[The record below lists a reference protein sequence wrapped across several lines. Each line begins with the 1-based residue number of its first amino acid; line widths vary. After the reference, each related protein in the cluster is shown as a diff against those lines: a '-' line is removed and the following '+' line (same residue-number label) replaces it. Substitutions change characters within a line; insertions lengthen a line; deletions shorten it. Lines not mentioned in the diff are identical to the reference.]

1 MIGSNVGPYTY
12 IDDLWI
18 VTSYFNPQRYNTKRR
33 NYELFLDN
41 IERSQLKWMVV
52 ECAFG
57 NAPFELKR
65 SPRVLQVR
73 ARHIMWQKERLLNL
87 AIQQLPDS
95 CEKVAWVD
103 CDILF
108 ENADWVVQT
117 SALLDQVP
125 VVQPFDRAV
134 RLPMGRLRH
143 NETDKFF
150 AGFCALQSHRED
162 LDAGRATPRQPSQ
175 LQMVYC
181 RLCGSRIASSA
192 VVCTGCR
199 DRPQA
204 AAKADATHGAPQP
217 GRLRSHDSDRHGHTG
232 FAWAAR
238 KELLLNHGLYDV
250 GLSGTGD
257 HLMAHAMRGDWESP
271 CIPRLVGENGPH
283 LEYFR
288 AWGERVYRAM
298 RGSVAYVEGIVSHL
312 WHGDDANRNYKNR
325 GWELAGLGF
334 DPVKDLRL
342 VESGCWEWNSDKPD
356 LHQWAIDY
364 FDLREEDG
372 YALRSDTAR

>member
-1 MIGSNVGPYTY
+1 MIGQNVGPYSYT
-12 IDDLWI
+12 DDLWI

-33 NYELFLDN
+33 NYELFLDK
-41 IERSQLKWMVV
+41 IERSHLNWMVV

-57 NAPFELKR
+57 NTPFELR
-65 SPRVLQVR
+65 PSPRVVQVR

-95 CEKVAWVD
+95 CHKVAWVD

-108 ENADWVVQT
+108 ENTDWAVQT

-125 VVQPFDRAV
+125 VIQPFDKAV
-134 RLPMGRLRH
+134 RLPMGRLLYSS
-143 NETDKFF
+143 TDKWF
-150 AGFCALQSHRED
+150 AGFCALQSHRTD
-162 LDAGRATPRQPSQ
+162 LDAGRATPVHPPAQQ
-175 LQMVYC
+175 IVYC

-192 VVCTGCR
+192 LLCTGCR
-199 DRPQA
+199 DRAQPAPNAGA
-204 AAKADATHGAPQP
+204 ANTSAQQRALPTH
-217 GRLRSHDSDRHGHTG
+217 DFERHGHTG

-238 KELLLNHGLYDV
+238 RELLLDHGLYDV

-257 HLMAHAMRGDWESP
+257 HLMAHAMCGDWESP
-271 CIPRLVGENGPH
+271 CIPRLVGETGPH

-288 AWGERVYRAM
+288 AWGEQVYCAM
-298 RGSVAYVEGIVSHL
+298 QGSVAYVEGTVSHL
-312 WHGDDANRNYKNR
+312 WHGDDENRNYKNR

-364 FDLREEDG
+364 FDLRKEDG
-372 YALRSDTAR
+372 YALAE